1 MTHIEP
7 TLANADNDSV
17 SDFFNQDQL
26 ESPETDVPEQPVVE
40 QDDEDLSP
48 QLTNQQT
55 NLAVLIFQIII
66 SLALIIGLIYG
77 LLKFFNRS
85 GRFSKQGENL
95 ESLGG
100 LSLGASKSVQLIK
113 IGTKVYLV
121 GVGDDVS
128 LLTEITDEEV
138 RQQLI
143 EQKYTDRSTQI
154 PFLNQLKL
162 KSLQKSRNQ
171 QDNDESS
178 SEDKAFAS
186 LFKGELDA
194 MKKKRAEIRAND
206 KEEE

>member
-17 SDFFNQDQL
+17 SDFFNQEQL
-26 ESPETDVPEQPVVE
+26 ESPEPDQQDQPIVD
-40 QDDEDLSP
+40 QGDEEITT
-48 QLTNQQT
+48 QLTNNQT
-55 NLAVLIFQIII
+55 NIVVLIFQIII
-66 SLALIIGLIYG
+66 ALALIIGLIYA

-85 GRFSKQGENL
+85 GRFSKQGDSL

-100 LSLGASKSVQLIK
+100 LSLGTSKSVQLIK

-143 EQKYTDRSTQI
+143 DQKYTDRSTQI
-154 PFLNQLKL
+154 PFLNQIKF

-178 SEDKAFAS
+178 SEDTAFAS

-194 MKKKRAEIRAND
+194 MKKKRAEIRANY